1 MSQVVDRGSSWL
13 AAGHPGQSHS
23 GLAAHELQVQ
33 EDAHMATQTH
43 IRNPIEWGWES
54 LKNTGHAMEQAAHT
68 MEGAWEGHDH
78 DEARP
83 AVRRLDTADL
93 GDALR
98 KGFADFG
105 AYRTDVVFLCLLYP
119 VVGLL
124 LSRLI
129 WGFGMLPLI
138 FPLASGFALI
148 APFFAVG
155 LYEMSRRRELGID
168 KGWADAFG
176 VLQSPTLGGIM
187 ALGLMLFAIFGLWL
201 MVAHVIWLLTLGP
214 DAPTSVASF
223 ARDVLTTPA
232 GWAMAIIGVGVGF
245 LFALLVLTV
254 SVVSFP
260 MLVDRDVGVATAIST
275 SYEVVRAN
283 PRPMALWGL
292 IIAAGLVL
300 GAIPLLIGLAVV
312 FPVLGHA
319 TWHLYRK
326 AVPRPA

>member
-1 MSQVVDRGSSWL
+1 
-13 AAGHPGQSHS
+13 
-23 GLAAHELQVQ
+23 
-33 EDAHMATQTH
+33 
-43 IRNPIEWGWES
+43 
-54 LKNTGHAMEQAAHT
+54 
-68 MEGAWEGHDH
+68 H

-83 AVRRLDTADL
+83 AVHRLNTADL
-93 GDALR
+93 RDALR

-119 VVGLL
+119 VVGLI

-129 WGFGMLPLI
+129 WGFGLMPLI
-138 FPLASGFALI
+138 FPLASGFAVI

-155 LYEMSRRRELGID
+155 LYEMSKRRELGIN

-176 VLQSPTLGGIM
+176 VLQSPALGGIM

-201 MVAHVIWLLTLGP
+201 MVAHIIWLLTLGP
-214 DAPTSVASF
+214 EAPTSVASF

-232 GWAMAIIGVGVGF
+232 GWTMAGVGIGVGF

-260 MLVDRDVGVATAIST
+260 LLLDRDVGVGPAIT
-275 SYEVVRAN
+275 LSYEVVRAN
-283 PRPMALWGL
+283 PGPMALWGL
-292 IIAAGLVL
+292 IIAGGLVI
-300 GAIPLLIGLAVV
+300 GAVPLLIGLAVV

-326 AVPRPA
+326 VLAPPLA